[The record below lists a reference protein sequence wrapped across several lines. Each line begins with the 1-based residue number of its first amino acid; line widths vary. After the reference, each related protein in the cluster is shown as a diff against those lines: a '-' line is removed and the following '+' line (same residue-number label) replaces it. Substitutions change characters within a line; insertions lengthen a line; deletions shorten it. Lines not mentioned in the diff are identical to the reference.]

1 MNCPICGAPS
11 RNRLCPAHE
20 GAYQNLLATYDV
32 WRRALEV
39 SWLDYLERVARN
51 ENSGRW
57 VQDVC
62 VFLLR
67 NEKGKLKAE

>member
-1 MNCPICGAPS
+1 M
-11 RNRLCPAHE
+11 
-20 GAYQNLLATYDV
+20 
-32 WRRALEV
+32 
-39 SWLDYLERVARN
+39 DYLERVARN